1 MGTDLTELP
10 NLVVNSNHRM
20 GTSEYHRVGTD
31 LTELPNLVV
40 NSFNIIEWVLI

>member
-10 NLVVNSNHRM
+10 NLVVNSFHII
-20 GTSEYHRVGTD
+20 RVGTD
-31 LTELPNLVV
+31 LTELLNLGV